1 MTSSTTDMA
10 GHPDVAEISDL
21 TEGLLPPSRT
31 AAVRRHLD
39 ACELCADVHTSLRE
53 IRESLGTLPGPQR
66 MPEDVAGRIDA
77 ALASEA
83 LLNAT
88 APEPMDATALGA
100 PGAEPDGDGR
110 AHVSRET
117 SAPAGR
123 PRASTTGPGRKN
135 RTRAGRRRIATLGAV
150 FAAAALGLGSVIVAS
165 VHDSGSP
172 EPAQRTTLADT
183 FSEGRLERQVADL
196 LSDEQPVH
204 GGRTP
209 HTFGTQSEGGAENG
223 TGLFTQTAVPECVQQ
238 GIGRDEVALAV
249 EEGVFQG
256 RKAMLVVLPDAS
268 DDSRVTVYI
277 MESTCVG
284 QPSSDKAEVLLK
296 HSYPRF

>member
-1 MTSSTTDMA
+1 MA

-31 AAVRRHLD
+31 AAIRRHLD
-39 ACELCADVHTSLRE
+39 TCELCADVHASLVE
-53 IRESLGTLPGPQR
+53 IRGLLGTLPGPQR
-66 MPEDVAGRIDA
+66 MPEDIAGRIDA
-77 ALASEA
+77 ALAAEA
-83 LLNAT
+83 LLDAT
-88 APEPMDATALGA
+88 APEPADTAAVSAT
-100 PGAEPDGDGR
+100 GAEADEDDR

-172 EPAQRTTLADT
+172 ETGQRTARADT
-183 FSEGRLERQVADL
+183 FSEGRLEKQVADL
-196 LSDEQPVH
+196 LTALRPAPAQ

-209 HTFGTQSEGGAENG
+209 HTLGRESEGGAENR
-223 TGLFTQTAVPECVQQ
+223 LFTQTAVPECVQQ
-238 GIGRDEVALAV
+238 GIGRGDAALAT

-256 RKAMLVVLPDAS
+256 REALLVVLPDAS

-277 MESTCVG
+277 VESTCVG
-284 QPSSDKAEVLLK
+284 QSPSDKAEVLLK
-296 HSYPRF
+296 HSYPRS